1 MKPEFHKTTVP
12 IAAWRKVLKDVP
24 SLPDPVVSD
33 FAACY
38 VADVDVGQ
46 RVLAL
51 LEERAGDVDVDI
63 AIQRV
68 RFPLEA
74 KLRRLEQRNGKENED
89 QDYAS

>member
-1 MKPEFHKTTVP
+1 MKPNFHKTTVP

-24 SLPDPVVSD
+24 SLPEPVVSD

-74 KLRRLEQRNGKENED
+74 KLRRLLERYDDGED
-89 QDYAS
+89 QSDTG

>member
-12 IAAWRKVLKDVP
+12 IAAWRKVLKDNP
-24 SLPDPVVSD
+24 SLPEPVVSD

-38 VADVDVGQ
+38 VADVGVGQ

-74 KLRRLEQRNGKENED
+74 KLRRLLERYDDGED
-89 QDYAS
+89 QSDTG

>member
-1 MKPEFHKTTVP
+1 MKPDFHKTTVP
-12 IAAWRKVLKDVP
+12 LAAWQKVLKGNP
-24 SLPDPVVSD
+24 SLPEPVVSS

-38 VADVDVGQ
+38 VADVDVAK

-51 LEERAGDVDVDI
+51 LEERAGDVDVDR

-74 KLRRLEQRNGKENED
+74 KLQRLLEQHDDGKYQSD
-89 QDYAS
+89 TG